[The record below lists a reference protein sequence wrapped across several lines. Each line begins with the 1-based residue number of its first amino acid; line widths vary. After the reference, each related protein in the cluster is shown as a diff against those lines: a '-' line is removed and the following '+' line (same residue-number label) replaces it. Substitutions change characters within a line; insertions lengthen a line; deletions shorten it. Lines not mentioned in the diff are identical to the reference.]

1 MEGMNMT
8 IEIEALAKIMF
19 VDNVNDAQIELSLGG
34 IESNKD
40 LFYFCLDLFC
50 KGLVLLFGSNNRVEL
65 DKLTIE
71 QFNIVRKKMGNAGVD
86 VKLELYQ
93 DMRDDDEKEKVSVNI
108 SNLEN
113 LGDNLDLK
121 EYAFVIHTPTL
132 VYNVNFE
139 LFHNIP

>member
-1 MEGMNMT
+1 MT
-8 IEIEALAKIMF
+8 IEIDALSKIMF
-19 VDNVNDAQIELSLGG
+19 IDNVNDAQIELSLGG

-65 DKLTIE
+65 DKLSIE
-71 QFNIVRKKMGNAGVD
+71 QFEIVRKKMGNAGVD
-86 VKLELYQ
+86 VKLKLYQ
-93 DMRDDDEKEKVSVNI
+93 DIRDDEEKEKVSVNI
-108 SNLEN
+108 SNLES

-121 EYAFVIHTPTL
+121 EYAFVIHTPSL

-139 LFHNIP
+139 LFHITP